1 MNRLELIMTDAHR
14 PLGPD
19 DVEALLKRAERPTAP
34 DDMLAKVRARLAAER
49 APSPELPSST
59 PELPSPSSTWPEG
72 DDTRAPRP
80 WLKWGVEGLLAA
92 AAVAALVVAVQLGE
106 SIPRGGSPA
115 AEAAGIGAEDSTVVD
130 VRLVARGLDEGVVR
144 RLASDAGLSG
154 EEGAEGISF
163 EGGAHDVRRFLV
175 SLRVHAARVG
185 VEVSGFV
192 PEAGR
197 LRITV
202 VTE

>member
-1 MNRLELIMTDAHR
+1 MTDARR

-19 DVEALLKRAERPTAP
+19 DVEALLKRAERPVAP
-34 DDMLAKVRARLAAER
+34 DDMLAKVRARLAAESAASR
-49 APSPELPSST
+49 AEELPSAPPPLGGEASDAVT
-59 PELPSPSSTWPEG
+59 
-72 DDTRAPRP
+72 PRP
-80 WLKWGVEGLLAA
+80 WLKWSVEGLLAA
-92 AAVAALVVAVQLGE
+92 AAVAALVVAVQVGE

-115 AEAAGIGAEDSTVVD
+115 AEAAGIGAEDTTVVD

-144 RLASDAGLSG
+144 RLASEAGLSH
-154 EEGAEGISF
+154 EQGAQGVAF

-185 VEVSGFV
+185 VEVNGFV

-202 VTE
+202 ATD